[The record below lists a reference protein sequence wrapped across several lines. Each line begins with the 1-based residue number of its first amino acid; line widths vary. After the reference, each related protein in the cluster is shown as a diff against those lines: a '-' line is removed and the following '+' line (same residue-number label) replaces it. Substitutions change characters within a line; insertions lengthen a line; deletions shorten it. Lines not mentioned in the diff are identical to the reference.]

1 MCFSKFEQIENE
13 YGPLEEYYG
22 GAAAKNYASWAAQM
36 AVGLKTGVPWVMCKQ
51 DDAPDPIVSSKR
63 DLFTV
68 LNFHCI
74 NYFAYCASSWL
85 HHLHFFFLLIC
96 HIVQKTLFIFLL
108 QLFLF
113 NIKFLDL
120 YTNWNKND
128 TWFPIT
134 PTKFV
139 DAQAYILVKNL

>member
-68 LNFHCI
+68 LHFHCI

-85 HHLHFFFLLIC
+85 SHRAEDSFHFPPPAFPFQHQVLGFIYQLK
-96 HIVQKTLFIFLL
+96 QK
-108 QLFLF
+108 
-113 NIKFLDL
+113 
-120 YTNWNKND
+120 
-128 TWFPIT
+128 
-134 PTKFV
+134 
-139 DAQAYILVKNL
+139 